1 MCCLIQKISSIAIF
15 YLSFKTSEDANK
27 FERRSA
33 TVLRSIVLLLA
44 AYIVLHK
51 AFSIAALDQRLAD
64 MTVGQFFLTI
74 FEVMFASIAAG
85 YLIIK
90 AFRYPSLQHRDR
102 IWCERWSGIA
112 FGLATIIMGAVLV
125 TLLDRK
131 GINLGVT
138 RWIAHGILWLLF

>member
-1 MCCLIQKISSIAIF
+1 MFAIENFIYSDF
-15 YLSFKTSEDANK
+15 YLSFKSSEEANR

-33 TVLRSIVLLLA
+33 TVLRSLVLLLG

-74 FEVMFASIAAG
+74 FEVLFASTAAG

-131 GINLGVT
+131 GTNLGAA
-138 RWIAHGILWLLF
+138 RWIAHGILWLMF

>member
-1 MCCLIQKISSIAIF
+1 MFDVENFVYSDF

-51 AFSIAALDQRLAD
+51 TFSIAALDQRLAD
-64 MTVGQFFLTI
+64 VTIGQFFLTVL
-74 FEVMFASIAAG
+74 EVLFASTAAG

-90 AFRYPSLQHRDR
+90 AFRYPSLQQRDR

>member
-1 MCCLIQKISSIAIF
+1 M
-15 YLSFKTSEDANK
+15 SFKTSEDANK

-64 MTVGQFFLTI
+64 MTVGQFFLA
-74 FEVMFASIAAG
+74 VLDVLFASTAAG

-90 AFRYPSLQHRDR
+90 AFRFPSLQHRDR
-102 IWCERWSGIA
+102 VWCERWSATA

-131 GINLGVT
+131 GTNLGAA
-138 RWIAHGILWLLF
+138 RWIAHGVLWLLF